1 MPSRSALNRIASHSV
16 ALAIGVILGWAGM
29 PLWRTALM
37 AHHQEAYGLLV
48 EQCDDA
54 MRSHYQ
60 AKQASM
66 LLATDAQQRSLRATE
81 IGLVV
86 CQDYDL
92 YQKHLLQWGLRE
104 EELGQ
109 MRLRA
114 IEARASDLEEVVET
128 HEIKF

>member
-1 MPSRSALNRIASHSV
+1 MLSRSRLSKFLTHGTALGVGI
-16 ALAIGVILGWAGM
+16 AIGWVGL
-29 PLWRTALM
+29 PLWRLAVMTK
-37 AHHQEAYGLLV
+37 HQQPYGQLV

-54 MRSHYQ
+54 MRTHYQ
-60 AKQASM
+60 AKQAVSV
-66 LLATDAQQRSLRATE
+66 LASETQRDVLKQAE

-92 YQKHLLQWGLRE
+92 YQKQLLQWGLRE

-114 IEARASDLEEVVET
+114 IEERASDLEKVVET

>member
-1 MPSRSALNRIASHSV
+1 MPSRSLLSKFLTHGT
-16 ALAIGVILGWAGM
+16 ALAVGIAIGWLGL
-29 PLWRTALM
+29 PLWRM
-37 AHHQEAYGLLV
+37 AVMARHQQPYGLLV
-48 EQCDDA
+48 EHCDDA
-54 MRSHYQ
+54 MRTHYQ
-60 AKQASM
+60 TKQAASI
-66 LLATDAQQRSLRATE
+66 LPTETQRHSLKEAE

-92 YQKHLLQWGLRE
+92 YQKQLLQWGLRE

-114 IEARASDLEEVVET
+114 IEARASDLEEVVAT

>member
-1 MPSRSALNRIASHSV
+1 MLSRSRLSKLLTHGT
-16 ALAIGVILGWAGM
+16 ALAAGIAIGWVGL
-29 PLWRTALM
+29 PLWRLAVM
-37 AHHQEAYGLLV
+37 ATHQQSYGQLV

-54 MRSHYQ
+54 MRTHYQ
-60 AKQASM
+60 AKQAVSV
-66 LLATDAQQRSLRATE
+66 LANKTQRDVLKQAE

-92 YQKHLLQWGLRE
+92 YQKQLLQWGLRE

-114 IEARASDLEEVVET
+114 IEERASDLEKVVET